1 MANEKSK
8 VTSTEVT
15 IPSMTDLVFLEE
27 YTWRWKNH
35 MQMLETIQQ
44 SNIDP
49 DIVKRWTM
57 QINMCFK
64 EKLLSK
70 L

>member
-1 MANEKSK
+1 MVDEKSK
-8 VTSTEVT
+8 DMSTEKT
-15 IPSMTDLVFLEE
+15 TLSMTDLVYLEE

-35 MQMLETIQQ
+35 MQMLETIRQ